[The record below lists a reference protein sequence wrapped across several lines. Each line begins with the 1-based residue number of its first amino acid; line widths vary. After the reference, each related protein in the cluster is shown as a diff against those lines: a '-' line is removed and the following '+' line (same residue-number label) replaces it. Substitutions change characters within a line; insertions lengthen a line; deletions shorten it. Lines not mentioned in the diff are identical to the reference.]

1 MYNTTLGKNMNASL
15 NHFLFS
21 SIYST
26 CDRGGVFCTE
36 MACFPGKCSILPC
49 PIPIFPFLDSMSSNN
64 DIVGRER
71 EGFILTVK
79 LKIQ

>member
-1 MYNTTLGKNMNASL
+1 MSASL

-26 CDRGGVFCTE
+26 CDMGGGMSCTE

-49 PIPIFPFLDSMSSNN
+49 PISVFPFLDSMSSNS

-71 EGFILTVK
+71 EGFF
-79 LKIQ
+79 